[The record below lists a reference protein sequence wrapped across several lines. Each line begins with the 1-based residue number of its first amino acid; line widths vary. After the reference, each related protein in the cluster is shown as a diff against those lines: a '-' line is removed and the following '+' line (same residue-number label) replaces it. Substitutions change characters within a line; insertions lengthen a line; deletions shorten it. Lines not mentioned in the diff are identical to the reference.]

1 MRDPVTRGGL
11 SLVPTA
17 AKAGGERS
25 TEPYATAHDAAF
37 TLVRLLLNKGIES
50 AEIARHT
57 GIAIDALDDPD
68 ARIPLSQF
76 ERLWV
81 YTAQQLRNP
90 AIALEIHDRYPE
102 NRMHFVAHLGM
113 RCATMREAIEHWRKY
128 AFLVSEADS
137 VDYAQTGQMARF
149 IYKCLDMRYASHWFA
164 EHFLA
169 MALFYARTFTG
180 EPLKVK
186 RATFT
191 HADPGYREIY
201 ERVFEAEIEFN
212 AAENAL
218 SFDSSYL
225 DMSFET
231 ADPYLRHFL
240 AGKADELLA
249 RLEPEAR
256 TDNRVAQVLS
266 ILLAKGEELTL
277 ERVAQAMQLP
287 VRRVRMLLEAE
298 GRSFR
303 EILSEVRREAAARY
317 LRQGLTISQTAYLLG
332 FSEPSALQHAF
343 KRWYNAP
350 VGSFRDQPGTTPGK
364 RNLRAR

>member
-1 MRDPVTRGGL
+1 MDRSRI
-11 SLVPTA
+11 SLA
-17 AKAGGERS
+17 SSSNEIAGARS
-25 TEPYATAHDAAF
+25 SEPYATAHDAVF
-37 TLVRLLLNKGIES
+37 PLVRLLLNKGVDS
-50 AEIARHT
+50 AEIAHHT
-57 GIAIDALDDPD
+57 GIGVDSLDDPD

-76 ERLWV
+76 QRLWA
-81 YTAQQLRNP
+81 YAAQQLHNP

-113 RCATMREAIEHWRKY
+113 RCATMREAIEHWRTY

-137 VDYAQTGQMARF
+137 VDYAQFGAQARF
-149 IYKCLDMRYASHWFA
+149 IYQCRDMRYASHWFA
-164 EHFLA
+164 EHFLSL
-169 MALFYARTFTG
+169 ALFYARTFTG
-180 EPLKVK
+180 EPLKIA
-186 RATFT
+186 RATFV
-191 HADPGYREIY
+191 HADPGYQEVY
-201 ERVFEAEIEFN
+201 ERVFQTQIEFG
-212 AAENAL
+212 AQENAL
-218 SFDSSYL
+218 HFDASYL
-225 DMSFET
+225 NLSFQT
-231 ADPYLRHFL
+231 SDPYLRHFL

-277 ERVAQAMQLP
+277 ERVAQSMQLP
-287 VRRVRMLLEAE
+287 VRRVRVLLESE

-343 KRWYNAP
+343 KRWYNTS
-350 VGSFRDQPGTTPGK
+350 VGSFRDEPEAFGSNK
-364 RNLRAR
+364 RAMRAR